1 MIRRN
6 LVMLTGRATRTP
18 ELKEARSSKVCTIRL
33 AVNERI
39 KRRDGE
45 YEDKTVYID
54 CEAWGPRAEYVAGKV
69 SKGDIVSVMGK
80 LEQDEW
86 EAKDGSGTRQKHKVY
101 ISWDVQVDKY
111 ASAGYS
117 GGASSEE
124 SQAAGASTSGSS
136 NLPF

>member
-18 ELKEARSSKVCTIRL
+18 ELKDAKSSKVCTIRL

-54 CEAWGPRAEYVAGKV
+54 CEAWGPRAEYIAGKV
-69 SKGDIVSVMGK
+69 TKGDIVSVMGK

-86 EAKDGSGTRQKHKVY
+86 EAKDGSGSRSKHKVY
-101 ISWDVQVDKY
+101 ISYDVQVDKF
-111 ASAGYS
+111 ANGGSSEDSQSESQSTSAGA
-117 GGASSEE
+117 AS
-124 SQAAGASTSGSS
+124 SS

>member
-1 MIRRN
+1 
-6 LVMLTGRATRTP
+6 MLTGRATRTP
-18 ELKEARSSKVCTIRL
+18 ELKEAKSSKVCTIRL

-54 CEAWGPRAEYVAGKV
+54 CEAWGPRAEYIAGKV
-69 SKGDIVSVMGK
+69 TKGDIVSVMGK

-86 EAKDGSGTRQKHKVY
+86 EAKDGSGARSKHKVY
-101 ISWDVQVDKY
+101 ISWDVQVDKLN
-111 ASAGYS
+111 S
-117 GGASSEE
+117 GDSSEG
-124 SQAAGASTSGSS
+124 SQSDEDQSANTSAASSS